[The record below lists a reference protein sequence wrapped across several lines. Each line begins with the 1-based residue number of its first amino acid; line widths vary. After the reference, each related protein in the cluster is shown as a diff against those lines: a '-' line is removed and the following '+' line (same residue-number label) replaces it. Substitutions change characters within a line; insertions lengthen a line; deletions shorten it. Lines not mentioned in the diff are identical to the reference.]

1 MKKQRLVVLSGAGMS
16 AESGLKTFRDA
27 DGLWEGHDV
36 YTVASPQGWAANRKL
51 VLEFYNQRRVQLGEA
66 KPNGG
71 HRAIAALEQHYD
83 VDVVTQNVDDLHE
96 RAGSSRVLHLHGK
109 LVEVRSSVDP
119 EHVLNIGYRRL
130 EEGELCP
137 HGQQLRPNIVWF
149 GEDVPL
155 IAEAARLVA
164 QADLLLVIGTS
175 LQVYPAAGLIH
186 LAPDHARRYLIDPK
200 IPRDARLAGFEC
212 IESGAGEGMK
222 KLVSLLE
229 KLRYA

>member
-1 MKKQRLVVLSGAGMS
+1 MS

-27 DGLWEGHDV
+27 NGLWEGHDV
-36 YTVASPQGWAANRKL
+36 YTVASPQGWAANRRL

-66 KPNGG
+66 TPNAG
-71 HRAIAALEQHYD
+71 HLAVAALEKDFD
-83 VDVVTQNVDDLHE
+83 VEVITQNVDDLHE

-109 LVEVRSSVDP
+109 LVEVRSAVNP
-119 EHVLNIGYRRL
+119 GHIVNVGYRRL

-155 IAEAARLVA
+155 ISEAARLTA
-164 QADLLLVIGTS
+164 QADVLVVIGTS

-186 LAPDHARRYLIDPK
+186 LAPALARKFLIDPR
-200 IPRDARLAGFEC
+200 IPREARLAGFEC
-212 IESGAGEGMK
+212 IEAGAGEGMK
-222 KLVSLLE
+222 KLVSMLTE
-229 KLRYA
+229 